1 MTDQPNPNI
10 PQYREADTAP
20 IIYFDAVAAQGT
32 MNGAIQIELAGRILT
47 PIPDG
52 TVRVGFM
59 TAGRLRCSPAA
70 ATFLRDA
77 INSVLQMLAQPQQ
90 EPTVAPGKLN

>member
-1 MTDQPNPNI
+1 MTDQPNVP
-10 PQYREADTAP
+10 PYRETDTAP
-20 IIYFDAVAAQGT
+20 VIYFDVIAAHGV

-52 TVRVGFM
+52 TAQIGFM
-59 TAGRLRCSPAA
+59 TAGRLRCSPTA

-77 INSVLQMLAQPQQ
+77 INNALQMLTQPQQ